1 MTLPWA
7 KAGSLEKM
15 LKTKKN
21 IENWHIFLF
30 ERLVDSISPCP
41 LSGFPWNEDHIHF
54 NNVYLLAHPWAQAEI
69 LQKY

>member
-1 MTLPWA
+1 MGQSWKL
-7 KAGSLEKM
+7 GKM

-30 ERLVDSISPCP
+30 EKLINSISPCP